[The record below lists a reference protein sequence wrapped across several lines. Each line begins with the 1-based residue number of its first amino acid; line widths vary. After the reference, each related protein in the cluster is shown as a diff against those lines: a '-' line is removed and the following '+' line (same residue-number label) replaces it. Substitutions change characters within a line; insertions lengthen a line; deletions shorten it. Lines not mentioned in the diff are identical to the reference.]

1 MNLTELHASLNRQ
14 KGVFDRWAHS
24 RLNEV
29 ENIRQKHQVDM
40 KKASEE
46 FEELKENQHKLL
58 SEVEKLDS
66 TIKEENQEAQDL
78 LEKLTDKQRTTDL
91 LPQEVQRLEDEVSLK
106 EDLLSQREEEIGAQS
121 DKVETKIRNLQKV
134 ADLYGDRLGL
144 TFKHATKDEKN
155 NALRIG
161 FTQIDRRN
169 PNKEFWFDVCVTAEE
184 AYAIRNVSPSVQGI
198 QALEDDLNEDSDFSK
213 FVRRMRRKFK
223 ESV

>member
-1 MNLTELHASLNRQ
+1 MSSQKDPSVDLHRTNSICRPAHPIPNAATHPFLSLLTRNHTRTFVRSFVSFARARRISP
-14 KGVFDRWAHS
+14 AI
-24 RLNEV
+24 RLS
-29 ENIRQKHQVDM
+29 Q
-40 KKASEE
+40 
-46 FEELKENQHKLL
+46 
-58 SEVEKLDS
+58 
-66 TIKEENQEAQDL
+66 
-78 LEKLTDKQRTTDL
+78 LTDKQRTTDL
-91 LPQEVQRLEDEVSLK
+91 WPQEVQRLEDEVSLK

>member
-1 MNLTELHASLNRQ
+1 MRAR
-14 KGVFDRWAHS
+14 GVSPAI
-24 RLNEV
+24 RLS
-29 ENIRQKHQVDM
+29 Q
-40 KKASEE
+40 
-46 FEELKENQHKLL
+46 
-58 SEVEKLDS
+58 
-66 TIKEENQEAQDL
+66 
-78 LEKLTDKQRTTDL
+78 LTDKQKTTDL

-106 EDLLSQREEEIGAQS
+106 EDLLSQREKEIGAQN

-169 PNKEFWFDVCVTAEE
+169 PSKEFWFDVCVTSEE